1 MKKPMRKIVNLTIA
15 LLVLIVFFITTTTL
29 TS

>member
-15 LLVLIVFFITTTTL
+15 LAVLIVFFITT
-29 TS
+29 SVWIA